1 MLESI
6 INLVSS
12 GAVDSHTPQT
22 AVAAVLCAAM
32 IGCLVEFQIADEVL
46 FVHAGCGV
54 NALSGLQKQYFQ
66 QVL

>member
-22 AVAAVLCAAM
+22 AAVLCAAM
-32 IGCLVEFQIADEVL
+32 IGL
-46 FVHAGCGV
+46 F
-54 NALSGLQKQYFQ
+54 S
-66 QVL
+66 

>member
-12 GAVDSHTPQT
+12 GAVDSPTPQT

-32 IGCLVEFQIADEVL
+32 IGL
-46 FVHAGCGV
+46 F
-54 NALSGLQKQYFQ
+54 S
-66 QVL
+66 

>member
-32 IGCLVEFQIADEVL
+32 IGCLAEARCL
-46 FVHAGCGV
+46 RRMRRK
-54 NALSGLQKQYFQ
+54 S
-66 QVL
+66 